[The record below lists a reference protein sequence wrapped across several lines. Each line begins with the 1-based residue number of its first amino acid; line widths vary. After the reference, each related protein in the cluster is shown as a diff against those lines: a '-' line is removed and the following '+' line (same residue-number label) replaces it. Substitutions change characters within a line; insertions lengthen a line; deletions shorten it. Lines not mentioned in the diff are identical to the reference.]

1 MIFRWFVFLAVF
13 VTVTV
18 AAQEAPVTDEPD
30 TAQARQETVEQQAE
44 EKAADV
50 APEFFD
56 PTEEIS
62 EDYSIEF
69 PVDI

>member
-1 MIFRWFVFLAVF
+1 MILKAGLLLFLFVSAAA
-13 VTVTV
+13 
-18 AAQEAPVTDEPD
+18 AAQEAPGAAEPEAVQ
-30 TAQARQETVEQQAE
+30 TRQQATEQQAE

>member
-1 MIFRWFVFLAVF
+1 MILKAGLLLFLFVSAAA
-13 VTVTV
+13 
-18 AAQEAPVTDEPD
+18 AAQEAPGAAEPEV
-30 TAQARQETVEQQAE
+30 AQTRQQAAEQQAE

>member
-1 MIFRWFVFLAVF
+1 MLVAVTA
-13 VTVTV
+13 V
-18 AAQEAPVTDEPD
+18 AQEAPDVAETEA
-30 TAQARQETVEQQAE
+30 AQTRQQAAEQQAE
-44 EKAADV
+44 EEAADV